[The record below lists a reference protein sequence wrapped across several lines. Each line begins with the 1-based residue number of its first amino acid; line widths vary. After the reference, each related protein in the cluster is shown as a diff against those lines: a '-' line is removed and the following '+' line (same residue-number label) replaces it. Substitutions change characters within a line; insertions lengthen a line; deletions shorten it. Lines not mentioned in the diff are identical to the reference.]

1 MQGIGEITALNLQ
14 MIQDV
19 VSYLKI
25 LIFKPKQMFS
35 NSEIEDVV
43 LSVAS
48 KFVILKHINC

>member
-14 MIQDV
+14 KIQDV

-35 NSEIEDVV
+35 
-43 LSVAS
+43 
-48 KFVILKHINC
+48 ILQ